1 MILTLGDSVTWGQG
15 LLDAH
20 KFDRLFASDR
30 PLSRLAHSGAVV
42 GSEIDTSTQ
51 KLHPEIP
58 VPYPSN
64 WQQLGSVIDWSEVEA
79 VIINGNQR
87 CFVDSDT

>member
-1 MILTLGDSVTWGQG
+1 
-15 LLDAH
+15 
-20 KFDRLFASDR
+20 
-30 PLSRLAHSGAVV
+30 V